1 MTTKIMLLFTRK
13 PGMTPQ
19 EFRDY
24 YETHHATLS
33 VRVLPFFKSYTRNY
47 VQHDQSYSPGSA
59 PKPGPDFDVAVEITF
74 ETKDDFDKMMKAFA
88 DPAIWKQIDDDM
100 NKFVDRSKSKT
111 FFIEEVDTPKA
122 KLKEFA

>member
-19 EFRDY
+19 AFRDY

-33 VRVLPFFKSYTRNY
+33 VRLLPFFKSYTRNY
-47 VQHDQSYSPGSA
+47 VQHDQDYQPGGT

-74 ETKDDFDKMMKAFA
+74 ETKADFDGMMKAFV
-88 DPAIWKQIDDDM
+88 DPAIWKQIDEDM

-111 FFIEEVDTPKA
+111 FFIEEVETPKA
-122 KLKEFA
+122 KLKAFA